1 MVVIRNGRFISR
13 KKTSS
18 DEVHQMRYKS
28 NGDNGYGY
36 ELKYNRNRIW
46 PSFNVNCLENTL
58 SFHWDTKDG
67 LGGIQGNKPIPDNSS
82 SNKIHEFDPNGGNGY
97 MNLIDRETSLW
108 HRPELQILVIGPND
122 ANDIKI
128 GSIDSIKLPGNA
140 DSAGTIEA
148 STDFSNDDIDKVKK
162 LYKKEFKNYKVSTDN
177 IVINKYRVKPNQPDE
192 FYVYDEK
199 THDVKYT
206 DDYKYTPCYKSTED
220 FWTHFTVNPN
230 NSTNNRYGM
239 IIISKIYTK
248 IGETINLLKLGNSIK
263 LASWWQKP
271 NILYYCHANWVD
283 VNGNAITNDNCEY
296 NELNVGVYLH
306 IELGISPDGGNTI
319 FWNDSHKNS
328 TRYQAIKNLSASVP
342 DVLTTNA
349 ITVEISG
356 TDRNR
361 FLSNY
366 GVQIA
371 NGKSADKIIRILL
384 YPKYINNEDN
394 NTNYPIEKYYVGYTS
409 DDYNNSA
416 NPNNKK
422 HDSDIVGINGKNWAQ
437 SGYMSQSESNV
448 DTPSNAEFCDVST
461 TFRIKRMRSTTPW
474 NINLTVK
481 VNINKDTCPGY
492 MRQERYTTEKKN

>member
-1 MVVIRNGRFISR
+1 M
-13 KKTSS
+13 
-18 DEVHQMRYKS
+18 
-28 NGDNGYGY
+28 
-36 ELKYNRNRIW
+36 KYNRNRIW

-82 SNKIHEFDPNGGNGY
+82 SDKIHEFDPNGGNGY
-97 MNLIDRETSLW
+97 INLIDRETSLW

-122 ANDIKI
+122 GNDIKI
-128 GSIDSIKLPGNA
+128 GSIDSIKLPGNV

-148 STDFSNDDIDKVKK
+148 SADFSNDDIDKVKN
-162 LYKKEFKNYKVSTDN
+162 LYKEEFNVSVDN
-177 IVINKYRVKPNQPDE
+177 IVINKYRIKPNQPDE
-192 FYVYDEK
+192 FYGNDGN
-199 THDVKYT
+199 YT
-206 DDYKYTPCYKSTED
+206 DDYKYTPCYKSKED

-248 IGETINLLKLGNSIK
+248 IGETINLLENNESVK
-263 LASWWQKP
+263 LASWFQKP

-328 TRYQAIKNLSASVP
+328 TKYQAIKNLSASVP

-349 ITVEISG
+349 ITVEIG
-356 TDRNR
+356 GKDRNR

-371 NGKSADKIIRILL
+371 NGNSADKILRILL
-384 YPKYINNEDN
+384 YPKYVNNEDN
-394 NTNYPIEKYYVGYTS
+394 NTDYRVEKYYIGYTS

-437 SGYMSQSESNV
+437 SGYMSQSENNV
-448 DTPSNAEFCDVST
+448 DTPSNAEFSDVST
-461 TFRIKRMRSTTPW
+461 TFRIKRMRSTSPW
-474 NINLTVK
+474 SIELNVK

-492 MRQERYTTEKKN
+492 MTQERYTTEKKN

>member
-18 DEVHQMRYKS
+18 DEVHQMRS
-28 NGDNGYGY
+28 SGSYGY
-36 ELKYNRNRIW
+36 ELKYDKKRIW

-82 SNKIHEFDPNGGNGY
+82 SDKIHEFDPNGGNGY
-97 MNLIDRETSLW
+97 INLIDRETSLW

-122 ANDIKI
+122 GNDIKI
-128 GSIDSIKLPGNA
+128 GSIDSIKLPGNI

-148 STDFSNDDIDKVKK
+148 STDFSDNDIDKVKK
-162 LYKKEFKNYKVSTDN
+162 LYTEEFKDVSTDN
-177 IVINKYRVKPNQPDE
+177 IVINKYRIKPNQPDE
-192 FYVYDEK
+192 FYDGNGN
-199 THDVKYT
+199 YT

-220 FWTHFTVNPN
+220 FWTHFTINPN

-248 IGETINLLKLGNSIK
+248 IGETINLLELGNSVK
-263 LASWWQKP
+263 LASWYQKP

-283 VNGNAITNDNCEY
+283 VDGNAITNDNCEY
-296 NELNVGVYLH
+296 NELNAGVYLH

-328 TRYQAIKNLSASVP
+328 AKYQAIKNLSASVP

-371 NGKSADKIIRILL
+371 NGNSADKILRILL
-384 YPKYINNEDN
+384 YPKYVNNEDN
-394 NTNYPIEKYYVGYTS
+394 NTNYEIEKYYIGYTS

-422 HDSDIVGINGKNWAQ
+422 HDSDIVGINRKNWAQ
-437 SGYMSQSESNV
+437 SGYMAQSESNV
-448 DTPSNAEFCDVST
+448 DTPSNTEFCDVST
-461 TFRIKRMRSTTPW
+461 TFRIKRMRSTSPW
-474 NINLTVK
+474 NINLKVK

-492 MRQERYTTEKKN
+492 MTQERYTTEKKN

>member
-18 DEVHQMRYKS
+18 DEVHQMRS
-28 NGDNGYGY
+28 SGSYGY
-36 ELKYNRNRIW
+36 ELKYDKKRIW
-46 PSFNVNCLENTL
+46 PSFNVNCIENTL

-82 SNKIHEFDPNGGNGY
+82 SDKIHEFDPNGGNGY

-122 ANDIKI
+122 GNDIEI
-128 GSIDSIKLPGNA
+128 GSIDSIKLPGNV
-140 DSAGTIEA
+140 DSAGTIEE
-148 STDFSNDDIDKVKK
+148 STDFSNDDVNKVKE
-162 LYKKEFKNYKVSTDN
+162 LYAEEFNVSADD

-192 FYVYDEK
+192 FYD
-199 THDVKYT
+199 HDGNYT

-239 IIISKIYTK
+239 IIISKIYTI
-248 IGETINLLKLGNSIK
+248 IGETVNLLELGKFVK
-263 LASWWQKP
+263 LASWYQKP

-283 VNGNAITNDNCEY
+283 TDGNAITSDSCEY
-296 NELNVGVYLH
+296 NELNAGVYIH

-349 ITVEISG
+349 ITVEIDG
-356 TDRNR
+356 TDKDR

-366 GVQIA
+366 GVQVID
-371 NGKSADKIIRILL
+371 GKSPDKILRILL
-384 YPKYINNEDN
+384 YPKYMNNEDN
-394 NTNYPIEKYYVGYTS
+394 NGNYSKETYYIGDTS

-416 NPNNKK
+416 NSSNKE
-422 HDSDIVGINGKNWAQ
+422 HDSDIVGIDGKNWAQ
-437 SGYMSQSESNV
+437 AGYMAQSENIN
-448 DTPSNAEFCDVST
+448 TPSDDPFNDVST
-461 TFRIKRMRSTTPW
+461 TFRIKKKVSTSPW
-474 NINLTVK
+474 EINIKVE
-481 VNINKDTCPGY
+481 VNINKETCPGY
-492 MRQERYTTEKKN
+492 MTQEKYTTVEN

>member
-18 DEVHQMRYKS
+18 DEVHQMRS

-82 SNKIHEFDPNGGNGY
+82 SDKIHEFDPNGGNGY

-140 DSAGTIEA
+140 DSAGIIEA

-162 LYKKEFKNYKVSTDN
+162 LYEKEFKNYKVSTDN
-177 IVINKYRVKPNQPDE
+177 IVINKYRVRPNQPDE
-192 FYVYDEK
+192 FYDGNGN
-199 THDVKYT
+199 YT

-448 DTPSNAEFCDVST
+448 DTPSNTEFCDVST

>member
-18 DEVHQMRYKS
+18 DEVHQMRS

-82 SNKIHEFDPNGGNGY
+82 SDKIHEFDPNGGNGY

-162 LYKKEFKNYKVSTDN
+162 LYEKEFKNYKVSIDN

-192 FYVYDEK
+192 FYDGNGN
-199 THDVKYT
+199 YT

-283 VNGNAITNDNCEY
+283 VNCNAITNDNCEY

-394 NTNYPIEKYYVGYTS
+394 NTNYPIEEYYVGYTS

-437 SGYMSQSESNV
+437 SGYMSQSESNI

>member
-18 DEVHQMRYKS
+18 DEVHQMRS
-28 NGDNGYGY
+28 NGSYGY
-36 ELKYNRNRIW
+36 ELKYDKKRIW

-58 SFHWDTKDG
+58 SFHWDTRDG

-82 SNKIHEFDPNGGNGY
+82 SDKIHEFDPNGGNGY
-97 MNLIDRETSLW
+97 VNLIDRETSLW

-128 GSIDSIKLPGNA
+128 GSIDSIKLPGNV
-140 DSAGTIEA
+140 DSAGTIEV

-162 LYKKEFKNYKVSTDN
+162 LYAKEFKNYNVSTDN
-177 IVINKYRVKPNQPDE
+177 IVINKYRVRPNQPDG
-192 FYVYDEK
+192 VYDSN
-199 THDVKYT
+199 DN
-206 DDYKYTPCYKSTED
+206 DYKYTPRYKSTED

-248 IGETINLLKLGNSIK
+248 IGETINLLELGNSVK

-349 ITVEISG
+349 ITVEIGG

-384 YPKYINNEDN
+384 YPKYVNNEDN

-448 DTPSNAEFCDVST
+448 DTPSNTEFCDVST

>member
-36 ELKYNRNRIW
+36 ELKYNKKRIW
-46 PSFNVNCLENTL
+46 PSFNVNCIENTL
-58 SFHWDTKDG
+58 SFHWDTTDG

-82 SNKIHEFDPNGGNGY
+82 SDKIHEFDPNGGNGY
-97 MNLIDRETSLW
+97 VNLIDRETSLW

-122 ANDIKI
+122 GNDIQI
-128 GSIDSIKLPGNA
+128 GSIESIKLPGNL
-140 DSAGTIEA
+140 DSAGTIEV
-148 STDFSNDDIDKVKK
+148 STDFSDNDIDKVKK
-162 LYKKEFKNYKVSTDN
+162 LYTEEFENVSTDN
-177 IVINKYRVKPNQPDE
+177 IVINKYRIKPNQPDE
-192 FYVYDEK
+192 FYDGNGN
-199 THDVKYT
+199 YT

-220 FWTHFTVNPN
+220 FWTHFKVNPN

-248 IGETINLLKLGNSIK
+248 IGETINLLELGNSVK
-263 LASWWQKP
+263 LASWRQKP

-296 NELNVGVYLH
+296 NELNAGVYLH

-319 FWNDSHKNS
+319 FWNDSHKDS
-328 TRYQAIKNLSASVP
+328 TKYQAIKNLSASVP

-349 ITVEISG
+349 ITVEIGG
-356 TDRNR
+356 TDKNR

-366 GVQIA
+366 GVQIS
-371 NGKSADKIIRILL
+371 NGNSADKILRILL
-384 YPKYINNEDN
+384 YPKYVNNEDN
-394 NTNYPIEKYYVGYTS
+394 NTNYGIEKYYIGYTS
-409 DDYNNSA
+409 DDYNNSP
-416 NPNNKK
+416 NHNNKK

-448 DTPSNAEFCDVST
+448 DTPSNTEFCDVST
-461 TFRIKRMRSTTPW
+461 TFRIKRMRSTSPW

-492 MRQERYTTEKKN
+492 MTQERYTTEKN

>member
-36 ELKYNRNRIW
+36 ELKYNRKRIW

-82 SNKIHEFDPNGGNGY
+82 SDKIHEFDPNGGNGY

-108 HRPELQILVIGPND
+108 HKPELQILVIGPND

-162 LYKKEFKNYKVSTDN
+162 LYEKEFKNYKVSTDN
-177 IVINKYRVKPNQPDE
+177 IVINKYRVRPNQPDE
-192 FYVYDEK
+192 FYVYDENANV
-199 THDVKYT
+199 VKYT
-206 DDYKYTPCYKSTED
+206 NDYKYTPCYKSTED

-248 IGETINLLKLGNSIK
+248 IGETINLLELGNSIK

-371 NGKSADKIIRILL
+371 NGKSPDKIIRILL

>member
-36 ELKYNRNRIW
+36 ELKYNKKRIW

-58 SFHWDTKDG
+58 SFHWDTTDG

-82 SNKIHEFDPNGGNGY
+82 SDKIHEFDPNGGNGY
-97 MNLIDRETSLW
+97 VNLIDRETSLW

-122 ANDIKI
+122 GNDIQI
-128 GSIDSIKLPGNA
+128 GSIESIKLPGNV
-140 DSAGTIEA
+140 DSAGTIEE

-162 LYKKEFKNYKVSTDN
+162 LYAKEFENVSTDN
-177 IVINKYRVKPNQPDE
+177 IVINKYRIKPNQPDE
-192 FYVYDEK
+192 FYDGNGN
-199 THDVKYT
+199 YT

-220 FWTHFTVNPN
+220 FWTHFKVNPN

-248 IGETINLLKLGNSIK
+248 IGETINLLELGNSVK
-263 LASWWQKP
+263 LASWSQKP
-271 NILYYCHANWVD
+271 NILYYCHANWV
-283 VNGNAITNDNCEY
+283 NPNAVGITNDSCEY

-319 FWNDSHKNS
+319 FWNDSHKDS
-328 TRYQAIKNLSASVP
+328 TKYQAIKKLSASVP

-349 ITVEISG
+349 ITVEIDG
-356 TDRNR
+356 TDKNR

-366 GVQIA
+366 GVQIS
-371 NGKSADKIIRILL
+371 NGNSADKIVRILL
-384 YPKYINNEDN
+384 YPKYVNNEDN
-394 NTNYPIEKYYVGYTS
+394 NTNYPIEKYYIGYTS

-422 HDSDIVGINGKNWAQ
+422 HDSDIVGINGENWAQ

-448 DTPSNAEFCDVST
+448 DTPSNTEFCDVST
-461 TFRIKRMRSTTPW
+461 TFRIKRMRSTSPW
-474 NINLTVK
+474 NIKLKVK

-492 MRQERYTTEKKN
+492 MTQERYTTEKN

>member
-82 SNKIHEFDPNGGNGY
+82 SDKIHEFDPNGGNGY

-140 DSAGTIEA
+140 DSAGTIEE

-162 LYKKEFKNYKVSTDN
+162 LYEKEFKNYKVSTDN

-192 FYVYDEK
+192 FYDGNG
-199 THDVKYT
+199 DYT
-206 DDYKYTPCYKSTED
+206 DDYKYTPCYKSNED

-248 IGETINLLKLGNSIK
+248 IGETINLLNLGNSIK

-342 DVLTTNA
+342 DVLTNNA

>member
-18 DEVHQMRYKS
+18 DEVHQMRS
-28 NGDNGYGY
+28 SGSYGY
-36 ELKYNRNRIW
+36 ELKYDKKRIW

-82 SNKIHEFDPNGGNGY
+82 SDKIHEFDPNGGNGY
-97 MNLIDRETSLW
+97 INLIDRETSLW

-122 ANDIKI
+122 GNDIKI
-128 GSIDSIKLPGNA
+128 GSIDSIKLPGNI

-148 STDFSNDDIDKVKK
+148 STDFSDNDIDKVKK
-162 LYKKEFKNYKVSTDN
+162 LYAEEFKDVSTDN
-177 IVINKYRVKPNQPDE
+177 IVINKYRIKPNQPDE
-192 FYVYDEK
+192 FYDGNGN
-199 THDVKYT
+199 YT

-220 FWTHFTVNPN
+220 FWTHFTINPN

-248 IGETINLLKLGNSIK
+248 IGETINLLELGNSVK
-263 LASWWQKP
+263 LASWYQKP

-283 VNGNAITNDNCEY
+283 VDGNAITNDNCEY
-296 NELNVGVYLH
+296 NELNAGVYLH

-328 TRYQAIKNLSASVP
+328 TKYQAIKNLSASVP
-342 DVLTTNA
+342 NVLTTNA

-371 NGKSADKIIRILL
+371 NGNSADKILRILL
-384 YPKYINNEDN
+384 YPKYVNNEDN
-394 NTNYPIEKYYVGYTS
+394 NTNYEIEKYYIGYTS
-409 DDYNNSA
+409 NDYNNSA

-437 SGYMSQSESNV
+437 SGYMAQSESNV
-448 DTPSNAEFCDVST
+448 DTPSNTEFCDVST
-461 TFRIKRMRSTTPW
+461 TFRIKRMRSTSPW
-474 NINLTVK
+474 NINLKVK

-492 MRQERYTTEKKN
+492 MTQERYTTEKKN

>member
-18 DEVHQMRYKS
+18 DEVHQMRS
-28 NGDNGYGY
+28 SGSYGY
-36 ELKYNRNRIW
+36 ELKYDKKRIW

-82 SNKIHEFDPNGGNGY
+82 SDKIHEFDPNGGNGY
-97 MNLIDRETSLW
+97 INLIDRETSLW

-122 ANDIKI
+122 GNDIKI
-128 GSIDSIKLPGNA
+128 GSIDSIKLPGNI

-148 STDFSNDDIDKVKK
+148 STDFSDNDIDKVKK
-162 LYKKEFKNYKVSTDN
+162 LYAEEFKDVSTDN
-177 IVINKYRVKPNQPDE
+177 IVINKYRIKPNQPDE
-192 FYVYDEK
+192 FYDGNGN
-199 THDVKYT
+199 YT

-220 FWTHFTVNPN
+220 FWTHFTINPN

-248 IGETINLLKLGNSIK
+248 IGETINLLELGNSVK
-263 LASWWQKP
+263 LASWYQKP

-283 VNGNAITNDNCEY
+283 VDGNAITNDNCEY
-296 NELNVGVYLH
+296 NELNTGVYLH

-328 TRYQAIKNLSASVP
+328 AKYQAIKNLSASVP

-371 NGKSADKIIRILL
+371 NGNSADKILRILL
-384 YPKYINNEDN
+384 YPKYVNNEDN
-394 NTNYPIEKYYVGYTS
+394 NTNYEIEKYYIGYTS

-437 SGYMSQSESNV
+437 SGYMAQSESNV
-448 DTPSNAEFCDVST
+448 DTPSNTEFCDVST
-461 TFRIKRMRSTTPW
+461 TFRIKRMRSTSPW
-474 NINLTVK
+474 NINLKVK

-492 MRQERYTTEKKN
+492 MTQERYTTEKKN

>member
-18 DEVHQMRYKS
+18 DEVHQMRS
-28 NGDNGYGY
+28 SGSYGY
-36 ELKYNRNRIW
+36 ELKYDKKRIW
-46 PSFNVNCLENTL
+46 PSFNVNCIENTL

-122 ANDIKI
+122 GNDIEI
-128 GSIDSIKLPGNA
+128 GSINSIKLSGNV
-140 DSAGTIEA
+140 DSAGTIEE
-148 STDFSNDDIDKVKK
+148 STDFSNDDVNKVKE
-162 LYKKEFKNYKVSTDN
+162 LYAEEFNVSADD

-192 FYVYDEK
+192 FYD
-199 THDVKYT
+199 HDGNYT

-248 IGETINLLKLGNSIK
+248 LGETVNLLELGKFVK
-263 LASWWQKP
+263 LASWFQKP

-283 VNGNAITNDNCEY
+283 ADGNTITSDSCEY
-296 NELNVGVYLH
+296 NELNAGVYLH

-349 ITVEISG
+349 ITVEIDG
-356 TDRNR
+356 TDKDR

-366 GVQIA
+366 GVQVID
-371 NGKSADKIIRILL
+371 GKSPDKILRILL
-384 YPKYINNEDN
+384 YPKYMNNEDN
-394 NTNYPIEKYYVGYTS
+394 NGNYSKETYYIGDTS

-416 NPNNKK
+416 NSSNKE
-422 HDSDIVGINGKNWAQ
+422 HDSDIVGIDGKNWAQ
-437 SGYMSQSESNV
+437 AGYIAQSENIN
-448 DTPSNAEFCDVST
+448 TPSDDPFNDVST
-461 TFRIKRMRSTTPW
+461 TFRIKKKVSTSPW
-474 NINLTVK
+474 EINIKVE
-481 VNINKDTCPGY
+481 VNINKETCPGY
-492 MRQERYTTEKKN
+492 MTQEKYTTVEN

>member
-18 DEVHQMRYKS
+18 DEVHQMRS

-82 SNKIHEFDPNGGNGY
+82 SDKIHEFDPNGGNGY

-140 DSAGTIEA
+140 DSAGIIEA

-162 LYKKEFKNYKVSTDN
+162 LYEKEFKNYKVSTDN
-177 IVINKYRVKPNQPDE
+177 IVINKYRVRPNQPDE
-192 FYVYDEK
+192 FYDGNGN
-199 THDVKYT
+199 YT

-220 FWTHFTVNPN
+220 FWTHFKVNPN

>member
-28 NGDNGYGY
+28 NGDDGYGY
-36 ELKYNRNRIW
+36 ELKYNKKRIW

-82 SNKIHEFDPNGGNGY
+82 SDKIHEFDPNGGNGY
-97 MNLIDRETSLW
+97 VNLIDRETSLW

-122 ANDIKI
+122 GNDIKI
-128 GSIDSIKLPGNA
+128 GSIDSIKLPGNI

-148 STDFSNDDIDKVKK
+148 STDFSDNDIDKVKK
-162 LYKKEFKNYKVSTDN
+162 LYAEEFKDVSTDN
-177 IVINKYRVKPNQPDE
+177 IIINKYRIKPNQPDE
-192 FYVYDEK
+192 FYDGNGN
-199 THDVKYT
+199 YT

-220 FWTHFTVNPN
+220 FWTHFTINPN

-248 IGETINLLKLGNSIK
+248 IGETINLLELGNSVK
-263 LASWWQKP
+263 LASWYQKP

-283 VNGNAITNDNCEY
+283 VDGNAITNDNCEY
-296 NELNVGVYLH
+296 NELNAGVYLH

-328 TRYQAIKNLSASVP
+328 AKYQAIKNLSASVP

-371 NGKSADKIIRILL
+371 NGNSADKILRILL
-384 YPKYINNEDN
+384 YPKYVNNEDN
-394 NTNYPIEKYYVGYTS
+394 NTNYEIEKYYIGYTS

-437 SGYMSQSESNV
+437 SGYMAQSESNV
-448 DTPSNAEFCDVST
+448 DTPSNTEFCDVST
-461 TFRIKRMRSTTPW
+461 TFRIKRMRSTSPW
-474 NINLTVK
+474 NINLKVK

-492 MRQERYTTEKKN
+492 MTQERYTTEKKN

>member
-36 ELKYNRNRIW
+36 ELKYNKKRIW

-58 SFHWDTKDG
+58 SFHWDTTDG

-82 SNKIHEFDPNGGNGY
+82 SDKIHEFDPNGGNGY
-97 MNLIDRETSLW
+97 VNLIDRETSLW

-122 ANDIKI
+122 GNDIQI
-128 GSIDSIKLPGNA
+128 GSIESIKLPGNV
-140 DSAGTIEA
+140 DSAGTIEV
-148 STDFSNDDIDKVKK
+148 STDFSDNDIDKVKK
-162 LYKKEFKNYKVSTDN
+162 LYAKEFENVSTDN
-177 IVINKYRVKPNQPDE
+177 IVINKYRIKPNQPDE
-192 FYVYDEK
+192 FYDGNGN
-199 THDVKYT
+199 YT
-206 DDYKYTPCYKSTED
+206 NDYKYTPCYKSNED
-220 FWTHFTVNPN
+220 FWTHFKVNPN

-248 IGETINLLKLGNSIK
+248 IGETINLLENNESVK
-263 LASWWQKP
+263 LASWFQKP

-319 FWNDSHKNS
+319 FWNDSHKDS
-328 TRYQAIKNLSASVP
+328 TKYQAIKKLSASVP

-349 ITVEISG
+349 ITVEIDG
-356 TDRNR
+356 TDKNR

-366 GVQIA
+366 GVQIS
-371 NGKSADKIIRILL
+371 NGNSADKILRILL
-384 YPKYINNEDN
+384 YPKYVNNEDN
-394 NTNYPIEKYYVGYTS
+394 NTNYGIEKYYIGYTS
-409 DDYNNSA
+409 DDYNNSV

-422 HDSDIVGINGKNWAQ
+422 HDSDIVGINGENWAQ

-448 DTPSNAEFCDVST
+448 DTPSNTEFCDVST
-461 TFRIKRMRSTTPW
+461 TFRIKRMRSTSPW
-474 NINLTVK
+474 NIKLKVK

-492 MRQERYTTEKKN
+492 MTQERYTTEK

>member
-18 DEVHQMRYKS
+18 DEVHQMRS
-28 NGDNGYGY
+28 SGSYGY
-36 ELKYNRNRIW
+36 ELKYDKKRIW
-46 PSFNVNCLENTL
+46 PSFNVNCIENTL

-82 SNKIHEFDPNGGNGY
+82 SDKIHEFDPNGGNGY

-122 ANDIKI
+122 GNDIEI
-128 GSIDSIKLPGNA
+128 GSIDSIKLPGNV
-140 DSAGTIEA
+140 DSAGTIEE
-148 STDFSNDDIDKVKK
+148 STDFSNDDVNKVKE
-162 LYKKEFKNYKVSTDN
+162 LYAEEFNVSADD

-192 FYVYDEK
+192 FYD
-199 THDVKYT
+199 HDGNYT

-248 IGETINLLKLGNSIK
+248 LGETVNLLELGKFVK
-263 LASWWQKP
+263 LASWYQKP

-283 VNGNAITNDNCEY
+283 ADGNAITNDNCEY

-349 ITVEISG
+349 ITVEIDG
-356 TDRNR
+356 TDKDR

-366 GVQIA
+366 GVQVID
-371 NGKSADKIIRILL
+371 GKSPDKIIRILL
-384 YPKYINNEDN
+384 YPKYMNNEDN
-394 NTNYPIEKYYVGYTS
+394 NGNYSKETYYIGDTS

-416 NPNNKK
+416 NSSNKE
-422 HDSDIVGINGKNWAQ
+422 HDSDIVGIDGKNWAQ
-437 SGYMSQSESNV
+437 AGYMAQSENIN
-448 DTPSNAEFCDVST
+448 TPSDDPFNDVST
-461 TFRIKRMRSTTPW
+461 TFRIKKKVSTSPW
-474 NINLTVK
+474 EINIKVE
-481 VNINKDTCPGY
+481 VNINKETCPGY
-492 MRQERYTTEKKN
+492 MTQEKYTTVEN

>member
-18 DEVHQMRYKS
+18 DEVHQMRS
-28 NGDNGYGY
+28 SGSYGY
-36 ELKYNRNRIW
+36 ELKYDKKRIW
-46 PSFNVNCLENTL
+46 PSFNVNCIENTL

-82 SNKIHEFDPNGGNGY
+82 SDKIHEFDPNGGNGY

-122 ANDIKI
+122 GNDIEI
-128 GSIDSIKLPGNA
+128 GSIDSIKLPGNV
-140 DSAGTIEA
+140 DSAGTIEE
-148 STDFSNDDIDKVKK
+148 STDFSNDDVNKVKE
-162 LYKKEFKNYKVSTDN
+162 LYTEEFNVSADD

-192 FYVYDEK
+192 FYD
-199 THDVKYT
+199 HDGNYT

-248 IGETINLLKLGNSIK
+248 LGETVNLLELGKFVK
-263 LASWWQKP
+263 LASWYQKP

-283 VNGNAITNDNCEY
+283 ADGNAITNDSCEY
-296 NELNVGVYLH
+296 NELNAGVYLH

-349 ITVEISG
+349 ITVEIDG
-356 TDRNR
+356 TDKDR

-366 GVQIA
+366 GVQVID
-371 NGKSADKIIRILL
+371 GKSPDKILRILL
-384 YPKYINNEDN
+384 YPKYMNNEDN
-394 NTNYPIEKYYVGYTS
+394 NGNYSKETYYIGDTS

-416 NPNNKK
+416 NSSNKE
-422 HDSDIVGINGKNWAQ
+422 HDSDIVGIDGKNWAQ

-448 DTPSNAEFCDVST
+448 DAPSDDPFNDVST
-461 TFRIKRMRSTTPW
+461 TFRIKKKVSTSPW
-474 NINLTVK
+474 EINIKVE
-481 VNINKDTCPGY
+481 VNINKETCPGY
-492 MRQERYTTEKKN
+492 MTQEKYTTVEN

>member
-36 ELKYNRNRIW
+36 ELKYNRKRIW

-82 SNKIHEFDPNGGNGY
+82 SDKIHEFDPNGGNGY

-108 HRPELQILVIGPND
+108 HKPELQILVIGPND

-128 GSIDSIKLPGNA
+128 GSIDSIKLPGNF

-162 LYKKEFKNYKVSTDN
+162 LYEKEFKNYKVSTDN

-192 FYVYDEK
+192 FYGNYKDN
-199 THDVKYT
+199 
-206 DDYKYTPCYKSTED
+206 YKYTPCYKSTED

-448 DTPSNAEFCDVST
+448 DTPSNTEFCDVST

>member
-18 DEVHQMRYKS
+18 DEVHQMRS
-28 NGDNGYGY
+28 SGSYGY
-36 ELKYNRNRIW
+36 ELKYDKKRIW
-46 PSFNVNCLENTL
+46 PSFNVNCIENTL

-122 ANDIKI
+122 GNDIEI
-128 GSIDSIKLPGNA
+128 GSIDSIKLPGNV
-140 DSAGTIEA
+140 DSAGTIEE
-148 STDFSNDDIDKVKK
+148 STDFSNDDVNKVKE
-162 LYKKEFKNYKVSTDN
+162 LYAEEFNVSTDD

-192 FYVYDEK
+192 FYD
-199 THDVKYT
+199 HDGNYT

-248 IGETINLLKLGNSIK
+248 IGETVNLLELGKFVK
-263 LASWWQKP
+263 LASWYQKP

-283 VNGNAITNDNCEY
+283 ADGNAITNDNCEY

-349 ITVEISG
+349 ITVEIDG
-356 TDRNR
+356 TDKDR

-366 GVQIA
+366 GVQVID
-371 NGKSADKIIRILL
+371 GKSPDKIIRILL
-384 YPKYINNEDN
+384 YPKYMNNEDN
-394 NTNYPIEKYYVGYTS
+394 NGNYSKETYYIGDTS

-416 NPNNKK
+416 NSSNKE
-422 HDSDIVGINGKNWAQ
+422 HDSDIVGIDGKNWAQ
-437 SGYMSQSESNV
+437 AGYMSQSESNV
-448 DTPSNAEFCDVST
+448 DAPSDDPFNDVST
-461 TFRIKRMRSTTPW
+461 TFRIKKKVSTSPW
-474 NINLTVK
+474 EINLKVE
-481 VNINKDTCPGY
+481 VNINKETCPGY
-492 MRQERYTTEKKN
+492 MTQEKYTTVEN

>member
-18 DEVHQMRYKS
+18 DEVHQMRS
-28 NGDNGYGY
+28 SGSYGY
-36 ELKYNRNRIW
+36 ELKYDKKRIW
-46 PSFNVNCLENTL
+46 PSFNVNCIENTL
-58 SFHWDTKDG
+58 SFHWDPKDG

-122 ANDIKI
+122 GNDIEI
-128 GSIDSIKLPGNA
+128 GSIDSIKLPGNV
-140 DSAGTIEA
+140 DSAGTIEE
-148 STDFSNDDIDKVKK
+148 STDFSNDDVNKVKE
-162 LYKKEFKNYKVSTDN
+162 LYAEEFNVSADD

-192 FYVYDEK
+192 FYD
-199 THDVKYT
+199 HDGNYT

-248 IGETINLLKLGNSIK
+248 LGETVNLLELGKFVK
-263 LASWWQKP
+263 LASWYQKP

-283 VNGNAITNDNCEY
+283 ADGNAITNDSCEY
-296 NELNVGVYLH
+296 NELNAGVYLH

-349 ITVEISG
+349 ITVEIDG
-356 TDRNR
+356 TDKDR

-366 GVQIA
+366 GVQVID
-371 NGKSADKIIRILL
+371 GKSPDKIIRILL
-384 YPKYINNEDN
+384 YPKYVNNEDN
-394 NTNYPIEKYYVGYTS
+394 NGNYSKETYYIGDTS

-416 NPNNKK
+416 NSSNKE
-422 HDSDIVGINGKNWAQ
+422 HDSDIVGIDGKNWAQ
-437 SGYMSQSESNV
+437 AGYMAQSENIN
-448 DTPSNAEFCDVST
+448 TPSDDPFNDVST
-461 TFRIKRMRSTTPW
+461 TFRIKKKVSTSPW
-474 NINLTVK
+474 EINLKVE
-481 VNINKDTCPGY
+481 VNINKETCPGY
-492 MRQERYTTEKKN
+492 MTQEKYTTVEN

>member
-36 ELKYNRNRIW
+36 ELKYNKKRIW

-58 SFHWDTKDG
+58 SFHWDTTDG

-82 SNKIHEFDPNGGNGY
+82 SDKIHEFDPNGGNGY
-97 MNLIDRETSLW
+97 VNLIDRETSLW

-122 ANDIKI
+122 GNDIQI
-128 GSIDSIKLPGNA
+128 GSIESIKLPGNV
-140 DSAGTIEA
+140 DNAGTIEV
-148 STDFSNDDIDKVKK
+148 STDFSDNDIDKVKK
-162 LYKKEFKNYKVSTDN
+162 LYAKEFENVSTDN
-177 IVINKYRVKPNQPDE
+177 IVINKYRIKPNQPDE
-192 FYVYDEK
+192 FYDGNGN
-199 THDVKYT
+199 YT

-220 FWTHFTVNPN
+220 FWTHFKVNPN

-248 IGETINLLKLGNSIK
+248 IGETINLLELGNSVK
-263 LASWWQKP
+263 LASWSQKP
-271 NILYYCHANWVD
+271 NILYYCHANWVNPNN
-283 VNGNAITNDNCEY
+283 VGITNDSCEY

-319 FWNDSHKNS
+319 FWNDSHKDS
-328 TRYQAIKNLSASVP
+328 TKYKAIKNLSASVP
-342 DVLTTNA
+342 DILTTNA
-349 ITVEISG
+349 ITVEIDG
-356 TDRNR
+356 TDKNR

-366 GVQIA
+366 GVQIY
-371 NGKSADKIIRILL
+371 NGNSADKIVRILL
-384 YPKYINNEDN
+384 YPKYVNNEDN
-394 NTNYPIEKYYVGYTS
+394 NTNYPIEKYYIGYTS

-416 NPNNKK
+416 NLNNKK
-422 HDSDIVGINGKNWAQ
+422 HDSDIVGINGENWAQ

-448 DTPSNAEFCDVST
+448 DTPSNIEFCDVST
-461 TFRIKRMRSTTPW
+461 TFRIKRMRSTSPW

-492 MRQERYTTEKKN
+492 MTQERYTTEKN

>member
-18 DEVHQMRYKS
+18 DEVHQMRS
-28 NGDNGYGY
+28 NGSYGY
-36 ELKYNRNRIW
+36 ELKYDKKRIW
-46 PSFNVNCLENTL
+46 PSFNVNCIENTL

-122 ANDIKI
+122 GNDIEI
-128 GSIDSIKLPGNA
+128 GSIDSIKLPGNV
-140 DSAGTIEA
+140 DSAGTIEE
-148 STDFSNDDIDKVKK
+148 STDFSNDDVNKVKE
-162 LYKKEFKNYKVSTDN
+162 LYAEEFNVSIDD

-192 FYVYDEK
+192 FYD
-199 THDVKYT
+199 HDGNYT

-248 IGETINLLKLGNSIK
+248 IGETVNLLELGKFVK
-263 LASWWQKP
+263 LASWYQKP

-283 VNGNAITNDNCEY
+283 ADGNAITSDSCEY
-296 NELNVGVYLH
+296 NELNAGVYLH

-349 ITVEISG
+349 ITVEIDG
-356 TDRNR
+356 TDKDR

-366 GVQIA
+366 GVQVID
-371 NGKSADKIIRILL
+371 GKSPDKILRILL
-384 YPKYINNEDN
+384 YPKYMNNEDN
-394 NTNYPIEKYYVGYTS
+394 NGNYSKETYYIGDTS

-416 NPNNKK
+416 NSSNKE
-422 HDSDIVGINGKNWAQ
+422 HDSDIVGIDGKNWAQ
-437 SGYMSQSESNV
+437 AGYMAQSENIN
-448 DTPSNAEFCDVST
+448 TPSDDPFNDVST
-461 TFRIKRMRSTTPW
+461 TFRIKKKVSTSPW
-474 NINLTVK
+474 EINLKVE
-481 VNINKDTCPGY
+481 VNINKETCPGY
-492 MRQERYTTEKKN
+492 MTQEKYTTVEN

>member
-36 ELKYNRNRIW
+36 ELKYNKKRIW

-58 SFHWDTKDG
+58 SFHWDTTDG

-82 SNKIHEFDPNGGNGY
+82 SDKIHEFDPNGGNGY
-97 MNLIDRETSLW
+97 VNLIDRETSLW

-122 ANDIKI
+122 GNDIQI
-128 GSIDSIKLPGNA
+128 GSIESIKLPGNV
-140 DSAGTIEA
+140 DSAGTIEV
-148 STDFSNDDIDKVKK
+148 STDFSDNDIDKVKK
-162 LYKKEFKNYKVSTDN
+162 LYAKEFENVSTDN
-177 IVINKYRVKPNQPDE
+177 IVINKYRIKPNQPDE
-192 FYVYDEK
+192 FYDGNGN
-199 THDVKYT
+199 YT

-220 FWTHFTVNPN
+220 FWTHFKVNPN

-248 IGETINLLKLGNSIK
+248 IGETINLLELGNSVK
-263 LASWWQKP
+263 LASWSQKP
-271 NILYYCHANWVD
+271 NILYYCHANWVNPNN
-283 VNGNAITNDNCEY
+283 VGITNDSCEY

-319 FWNDSHKNS
+319 FWNDSHKDS
-328 TRYQAIKNLSASVP
+328 TKYKAIKNLSASVP
-342 DVLTTNA
+342 DILTTNA
-349 ITVEISG
+349 ITVEIDG
-356 TDRNR
+356 TDKNR

-366 GVQIA
+366 GVQIY
-371 NGKSADKIIRILL
+371 NGNSADKIVRILL
-384 YPKYINNEDN
+384 YPKYVNNEDN
-394 NTNYPIEKYYVGYTS
+394 NTNYPIEKYYIGYTS

-416 NPNNKK
+416 NLNNKK
-422 HDSDIVGINGKNWAQ
+422 HDSDIVGINVENWAQ

-448 DTPSNAEFCDVST
+448 DTPSNIEFCDVST
-461 TFRIKRMRSTTPW
+461 TFRIKRMRSTSPW

-492 MRQERYTTEKKN
+492 MTQERYTTEKN

>member
-1 MVVIRNGRFISR
+1 MVVIRNGRFLSR

-18 DEVHQMRYKS
+18 DEVHQMRS
-28 NGDNGYGY
+28 SGSYGY
-36 ELKYNRNRIW
+36 ELKYDKKRIW

-58 SFHWDTKDG
+58 SFHWDMKDG
-67 LGGIQGNKPIPDNSS
+67 LGGIQGNQPIPDNSS
-82 SNKIHEFDPNGGNGY
+82 SDKIHEFDPNGGNGY

-122 ANDIKI
+122 GNDVQI
-128 GSIDSIKLPGNA
+128 GSIDAIKLPGNV
-140 DSAGTIEA
+140 DSAGTIES
-148 STDFSNDDIDKVKK
+148 STDFSNEDIDKVKN
-162 LYKKEFKNYKVSTDN
+162 LYREEFKDYKVSSDN
-177 IVINKYRVKPNQPDE
+177 IAINQYRITPNQPDE
-192 FYVYDEK
+192 FYDSNGN
-199 THDVKYT
+199 YT

-248 IGETINLLKLGNSIK
+248 IGETINLLKLEKSVK

-271 NILYYCHANWVD
+271 NILYYCHANWV
-283 VNGNAITNDNCEY
+283 NPNAIGITNDSCEY

-328 TRYQAIKNLSASVP
+328 TKYKAIKNLSASVP
-342 DVLTTNA
+342 DVLTTSA
-349 ITVEISG
+349 ITVGISG
-356 TDRNR
+356 QDKNR

-366 GVQIA
+366 GVQVI
-371 NGKSADKIIRILL
+371 NGTSPDKIIRILL
-384 YPKYINNEDN
+384 YPKYVNNEDN
-394 NTNYPIEKYYVGYTS
+394 NTNYPIEKYYIGYTS

-422 HDSDIVGINGKNWAQ
+422 HDSDIVGISGKNWAQ
-437 SGYMSQSESNV
+437 AGYMSQSESNV
-448 DTPSNAEFCDVST
+448 DTPSNTEFNDVST
-461 TFRIKRMRSTTPW
+461 SFRIKRMRSTTPW
-474 NINLTVK
+474 NIALNVE
-481 VNINKDTCPGY
+481 VNINKETCPGY
-492 MRQERYTTEKKN
+492 MTQERYTTVKKK

>member
-18 DEVHQMRYKS
+18 DEVHQIRYKS

-82 SNKIHEFDPNGGNGY
+82 SDKIHEFDPNGGNGY

-128 GSIDSIKLPGNA
+128 GSIDSIKLPGNV

-162 LYKKEFKNYKVSTDN
+162 LYEKEFKNYKVSTDN

-192 FYVYDEK
+192 FYDGKGNFIESIK
-199 THDVKYT
+199 P
-206 DDYKYTPCYKSTED
+206 YTPCYKSTED

-283 VNGNAITNDNCEY
+283 ANGNAITNDNCEY

-422 HDSDIVGINGKNWAQ
+422 NDSDIVGIDGKNWAQ
-437 SGYMSQSESNV
+437 SGYMSQSESNI

>member
-18 DEVHQMRYKS
+18 DEVHQMRS
-28 NGDNGYGY
+28 SGSYGY
-36 ELKYNRNRIW
+36 ELKYDKKRIW
-46 PSFNVNCLENTL
+46 PSFNVNCIENTL

-122 ANDIKI
+122 GNDIEI
-128 GSIDSIKLPGNA
+128 GSIDSIKLPGNV
-140 DSAGTIEA
+140 DSAGTIEE
-148 STDFSNDDIDKVKK
+148 STDFSNDDVNKVKE
-162 LYKKEFKNYKVSTDN
+162 LYTEEFNVSADD

-192 FYVYDEK
+192 FYD
-199 THDVKYT
+199 HDGNYT

-248 IGETINLLKLGNSIK
+248 LGETINLLENNESVK
-263 LASWWQKP
+263 LASWFQKP

-283 VNGNAITNDNCEY
+283 VDGNAITNDSCEY
-296 NELNVGVYLH
+296 NELNAGVYLH

-349 ITVEISG
+349 ITVEIDG
-356 TDRNR
+356 TDKDR

-366 GVQIA
+366 GVQIID
-371 NGKSADKIIRILL
+371 GKSPDKILRILL
-384 YPKYINNEDN
+384 YPKYMNNEDN
-394 NTNYPIEKYYVGYTS
+394 NGNYSKETYYIGDTS

-416 NPNNKK
+416 NSSNKE
-422 HDSDIVGINGKNWAQ
+422 HDSDIVGIDGKNWAQ
-437 SGYMSQSESNV
+437 AGYMSQSESNV
-448 DTPSNAEFCDVST
+448 DVPSDDPFNDVST
-461 TFRIKRMRSTTPW
+461 TFRIKKKVSTSPW
-474 NINLTVK
+474 EINLKVE
-481 VNINKDTCPGY
+481 VNINKETCPGY
-492 MRQERYTTEKKN
+492 MTQEKYTTVEN

>member
-18 DEVHQMRYKS
+18 DEVHQMRS
-28 NGDNGYGY
+28 SGSYGY

-82 SNKIHEFDPNGGNGY
+82 SDKIHEFDPNGGNGY
-97 MNLIDRETSLW
+97 INLIDRETSLW

-122 ANDIKI
+122 GNDIKI
-128 GSIDSIKLPGNA
+128 GSIDSIKLPGNV

-148 STDFSNDDIDKVKK
+148 SADFSNDDIDKVKN
-162 LYKKEFKNYKVSTDN
+162 LYKEEFNVSVDN
-177 IVINKYRVKPNQPDE
+177 IVINKYRIKPNQPDE
-192 FYVYDEK
+192 FYGNDGN
-199 THDVKYT
+199 YT
-206 DDYKYTPCYKSTED
+206 DDYKYTPCYKSKED

-248 IGETINLLKLGNSIK
+248 IGETINLLENNESVK
-263 LASWWQKP
+263 LASWFQKP

-328 TRYQAIKNLSASVP
+328 TKYQAIKNLSASVP

-349 ITVEISG
+349 ITVEIG
-356 TDRNR
+356 GKDRNR

-371 NGKSADKIIRILL
+371 NGNSADKILRILL
-384 YPKYINNEDN
+384 YPKYVNNEDN
-394 NTNYPIEKYYVGYTS
+394 NTDYRVEKYYIGYTS

-437 SGYMSQSESNV
+437 SGYMSQSENNV
-448 DTPSNAEFCDVST
+448 DTPSNAEFSDVST
-461 TFRIKRMRSTTPW
+461 TFRIKRMRSTYPW
-474 NINLTVK
+474 SIELNVK

-492 MRQERYTTEKKN
+492 MTQERYTTEKKN

>member
-18 DEVHQMRYKS
+18 DEVHQMRS
-28 NGDNGYGY
+28 SGSYGY
-36 ELKYNRNRIW
+36 ELKYDKKRIW

-82 SNKIHEFDPNGGNGY
+82 SDKIHEFDPNGGNGY
-97 MNLIDRETSLW
+97 VNLIDRETSLW

-122 ANDIKI
+122 GNDIQI
-128 GSIDSIKLPGNA
+128 GSIESIKLPGNV

-148 STDFSNDDIDKVKK
+148 STDFSNDDITKVKE
-162 LYKKEFKNYKVSTDN
+162 LYKKEFNISADN
-177 IVINKYRVKPNQPDE
+177 IVINKYRIKPNQPDE
-192 FYVYDEK
+192 FYDGNGN
-199 THDVKYT
+199 YT
-206 DDYKYTPCYKSTED
+206 DDYKYTPCYKSIED
-220 FWTHFTVNPN
+220 FWTHFTINPN

-248 IGETINLLKLGNSIK
+248 IGETINLLELGNSVK
-263 LASWWQKP
+263 LASWYQKP

-283 VNGNAITNDNCEY
+283 IDGNAITNDNCEY
-296 NELNVGVYLH
+296 NELNAGVYLH

-319 FWNDSHKNS
+319 FWNDSHKDS
-328 TRYQAIKNLSASVP
+328 TKYQAIKNLSASVP

-349 ITVEISG
+349 ITVEIDG
-356 TDRNR
+356 TDKNR

-371 NGKSADKIIRILL
+371 NGNSADKILRILL
-384 YPKYINNEDN
+384 YPKYVNNEDN
-394 NTNYPIEKYYVGYTS
+394 NTNYGIEKYYIGYTS

-422 HDSDIVGINGKNWAQ
+422 HDSDIVGINGENWAQ

-448 DTPSNAEFCDVST
+448 DTPSNTEFCDVST
-461 TFRIKRMRSTTPW
+461 TFRIKRMRSTSPW
-474 NINLTVK
+474 NINLKVK

-492 MRQERYTTEKKN
+492 MTQERYTTEK

>member
-1 MVVIRNGRFISR
+1 MVVIQNGRFISR

-28 NGDNGYGY
+28 NGDDGYGY
-36 ELKYNRNRIW
+36 ELKYNKKRIW
-46 PSFNVNCLENTL
+46 PSFNVNCIENTL
-58 SFHWDTKDG
+58 SFHWDTTDG

-82 SNKIHEFDPNGGNGY
+82 SDKIHEFDPNGGNGY
-97 MNLIDRETSLW
+97 VNLIDRETSLW

-122 ANDIKI
+122 GNDIQI
-128 GSIDSIKLPGNA
+128 GSIESIKLPGNV
-140 DSAGTIEA
+140 DSAGIIEV
-148 STDFSNDDIDKVKK
+148 STDFSDNDIDKVKK
-162 LYKKEFKNYKVSTDN
+162 LYAKEFENVSTDN
-177 IVINKYRVKPNQPDE
+177 IVINKYRIKPNQPDE
-192 FYVYDEK
+192 FYDGNGN
-199 THDVKYT
+199 YT

-220 FWTHFTVNPN
+220 FWTHFKVNPN
-230 NSTNNRYGM
+230 NSTNNRYGI

-248 IGETINLLKLGNSIK
+248 IGETINLLELGNSVK
-263 LASWWQKP
+263 LASWRQKP

-319 FWNDSHKNS
+319 FWNDSHKDS
-328 TRYQAIKNLSASVP
+328 TKYQAIKNLSASVP

-349 ITVEISG
+349 ITVEIGG

-361 FLSNY
+361 FLPNY
-366 GVQIA
+366 GIQIA
-371 NGKSADKIIRILL
+371 NGKSPDKILRILL
-384 YPKYINNEDN
+384 YPKYVNNEDN
-394 NTNYPIEKYYVGYTS
+394 NTNYPIENYYVGYTS

-416 NPNNKK
+416 NLNNKK

-448 DTPSNAEFCDVST
+448 DTPSNTEFCDVST
-461 TFRIKRMRSTTPW
+461 TFRIKRMRSTSPW
-474 NINLTVK
+474 NIKLKVK

-492 MRQERYTTEKKN
+492 MTQERYTTEKN

>member
-18 DEVHQMRYKS
+18 DEVHQMRS
-28 NGDNGYGY
+28 SGSYGY
-36 ELKYNRNRIW
+36 ELKYDKKRIW
-46 PSFNVNCLENTL
+46 PSFNVNCIENTL

-122 ANDIKI
+122 GNDIEI
-128 GSIDSIKLPGNA
+128 GSIDSIKLPGNV
-140 DSAGTIEA
+140 DSAGTIEE
-148 STDFSNDDIDKVKK
+148 STDFSNDDVNKVKE
-162 LYKKEFKNYKVSTDN
+162 LYAEEFNVSADD

-192 FYVYDEK
+192 FYD
-199 THDVKYT
+199 HDGNYT

-248 IGETINLLKLGNSIK
+248 LGETVNLLELGKFVK
-263 LASWWQKP
+263 LASWFQKP

-283 VNGNAITNDNCEY
+283 ADGNAITSDSCEY
-296 NELNVGVYLH
+296 NELNAGVYLH

-349 ITVEISG
+349 ITVEIDG
-356 TDRNR
+356 TDKDR

-366 GVQIA
+366 GVQVID
-371 NGKSADKIIRILL
+371 GKSPDKILRILL
-384 YPKYINNEDN
+384 YPKYMNNEDN
-394 NTNYPIEKYYVGYTS
+394 NGNYSKETYYIGDTS

-416 NPNNKK
+416 NSSNKE
-422 HDSDIVGINGKNWAQ
+422 HDSDIVGIDGKNWAQ
-437 SGYMSQSESNV
+437 AGYMAQSENIN
-448 DTPSNAEFCDVST
+448 TPSDDPFNDVST
-461 TFRIKRMRSTTPW
+461 TFRIKKKVSTSPW
-474 NINLTVK
+474 EINLKVE
-481 VNINKDTCPGY
+481 VNINKETCPGY
-492 MRQERYTTEKKN
+492 MTQEKYTTVEN

>member
-18 DEVHQMRYKS
+18 DEVHQMRS
-28 NGDNGYGY
+28 NGSYGY
-36 ELKYNRNRIW
+36 ELKYDKKRIW

-82 SNKIHEFDPNGGNGY
+82 SDKIHEFDPNGGNGY

-108 HRPELQILVIGPND
+108 HKPELQILVIGPND

-162 LYKKEFKNYKVSTDN
+162 LYEKEFKNYKVSIDN

-192 FYVYDEK
+192 FYGNYKDN
-199 THDVKYT
+199 
-206 DDYKYTPCYKSTED
+206 YKYTPCYKSTED

-248 IGETINLLKLGNSIK
+248 IGETINLLELGNSIK

-448 DTPSNAEFCDVST
+448 DTPSNVEFCDVST

-492 MRQERYTTEKKN
+492 MRQERYTTEKKELVF

>member
-18 DEVHQMRYKS
+18 DEVHQMRS
-28 NGDNGYGY
+28 SGSYGY
-36 ELKYNRNRIW
+36 ELKYDKKRIW
-46 PSFNVNCLENTL
+46 PSFNVNCIENTL

-82 SNKIHEFDPNGGNGY
+82 SDKIYEFDPNGGNGY
-97 MNLIDRETSLW
+97 VNLIDRETSLW

-122 ANDIKI
+122 GNDIEI
-128 GSIDSIKLPGNA
+128 GSIDSIKLPGNV
-140 DSAGTIEA
+140 DSAGTIEE
-148 STDFSNDDIDKVKK
+148 STDFSNDDVNKVKE
-162 LYKKEFKNYKVSTDN
+162 LYAEEFNVSTDD

-192 FYVYDEK
+192 FYD
-199 THDVKYT
+199 HDGNYT
-206 DDYKYTPCYKSTED
+206 DDYKYTPCYKITED
-220 FWTHFTVNPN
+220 FWTHFTVNSN

-248 IGETINLLKLGNSIK
+248 LGETVNLLELGKFVK
-263 LASWWQKP
+263 LASWFQKP

-283 VNGNAITNDNCEY
+283 ADGNAITNDNCEY

-349 ITVEISG
+349 ITVEIDG
-356 TDRNR
+356 TDKDR

-366 GVQIA
+366 GVQVID
-371 NGKSADKIIRILL
+371 GKSPDKILRILL
-384 YPKYINNEDN
+384 YPKYMNNEDN
-394 NTNYPIEKYYVGYTS
+394 NGNYSKETYYIGDTS

-416 NPNNKK
+416 NSSNKE
-422 HDSDIVGINGKNWAQ
+422 HDSDIVGIDGKNWAQ
-437 SGYMSQSESNV
+437 AGYMAQSENIN
-448 DTPSNAEFCDVST
+448 TPSDDPFNDVST
-461 TFRIKRMRSTTPW
+461 TFRIKKKVSTSPW
-474 NINLTVK
+474 EINIKVE
-481 VNINKDTCPGY
+481 VNINKETCPGY
-492 MRQERYTTEKKN
+492 MTQEKYTTVEN

>member
-1 MVVIRNGRFISR
+1 MVVIRNGRFIYR

-18 DEVHQMRYKS
+18 DEVHQIRYKS

-122 ANDIKI
+122 GNDIEI
-128 GSIDSIKLPGNA
+128 GSIDSIKLPGNV
-140 DSAGTIEA
+140 DSAGTIEE
-148 STDFSNDDIDKVKK
+148 STDFSNDDVNKVKE
-162 LYKKEFKNYKVSTDN
+162 LYTEEFNVSADD

-192 FYVYDEK
+192 FYD
-199 THDVKYT
+199 HDGNYT

-230 NSTNNRYGM
+230 NSTSNRYGM
-239 IIISKIYTK
+239 IIISKIYTR
-248 IGETINLLKLGNSIK
+248 IGETVNLLELGKFVK
-263 LASWWQKP
+263 LASWYQKP

-283 VNGNAITNDNCEY
+283 ADGNAITNDSCEY
-296 NELNVGVYLH
+296 NELNAGVYLH

-342 DVLTTNA
+342 DILTTNA
-349 ITVEISG
+349 ITVEIDG
-356 TDRNR
+356 TDKDR

-366 GVQIA
+366 GVQVID
-371 NGKSADKIIRILL
+371 GKSPDKILRILL
-384 YPKYINNEDN
+384 YPKYMNNEDN
-394 NTNYPIEKYYVGYTS
+394 NGSYSKETYYIGDTS

-416 NPNNKK
+416 NSSNKE
-422 HDSDIVGINGKNWAQ
+422 HDSDIVGIDGKNWAQ
-437 SGYMSQSESNV
+437 AGYMSQSESNV
-448 DTPSNAEFCDVST
+448 DAPSDDPFNDVST
-461 TFRIKRMRSTTPW
+461 TFRIKKKVSTSPW
-474 NINLTVK
+474 EINLKVE
-481 VNINKDTCPGY
+481 VNINKETCPGY
-492 MRQERYTTEKKN
+492 MTQEKYTTVEN

>member
-18 DEVHQMRYKS
+18 DEVHQMRS
-28 NGDNGYGY
+28 SGSYGY
-36 ELKYNRNRIW
+36 ELKYDKKRIW

-82 SNKIHEFDPNGGNGY
+82 SDKIHEFDPNGGNGY
-97 MNLIDRETSLW
+97 INLIDRETSLW

-122 ANDIKI
+122 GNDIEI
-128 GSIDSIKLPGNA
+128 GSIDSIKLPGNV
-140 DSAGTIEA
+140 DSAGTIEE
-148 STDFSNDDIDKVKK
+148 STDFSNDDVNKVKE
-162 LYKKEFKNYKVSTDN
+162 LYTEEFNVSADD

-192 FYVYDEK
+192 FYD
-199 THDVKYT
+199 HDGNYT

-239 IIISKIYTK
+239 IIISKIYTM
-248 IGETINLLKLGNSIK
+248 IGETVNLLELGKFVK
-263 LASWWQKP
+263 LASWYQKP

-283 VNGNAITNDNCEY
+283 ADGNAINNDNCEY

-342 DVLTTNA
+342 DILTTNA
-349 ITVEISG
+349 ITVEIDG
-356 TDRNR
+356 TDKDR

-366 GVQIA
+366 GVQVID
-371 NGKSADKIIRILL
+371 GKSPDKIIRILL
-384 YPKYINNEDN
+384 YPKYVNNEDN
-394 NTNYPIEKYYVGYTS
+394 NGNYSKETYYIGDTS

-416 NPNNKK
+416 YSSNKE
-422 HDSDIVGINGKNWAQ
+422 HDSDIVGIDGKNWAQ
-437 SGYMSQSESNV
+437 AGYMAQSENIN
-448 DTPSNAEFCDVST
+448 TPSDDPFNDVST
-461 TFRIKRMRSTTPW
+461 TFRIKKKVSTSPW
-474 NINLTVK
+474 EINLKVE
-481 VNINKDTCPGY
+481 VNINKETCPGY
-492 MRQERYTTEKKN
+492 MTQEKYTTVEN

>member
-1 MVVIRNGRFISR
+1 MVVIQNGRFISR

-18 DEVHQMRYKS
+18 DEVHQMRS
-28 NGDNGYGY
+28 NGSYGY

-82 SNKIHEFDPNGGNGY
+82 SDKIHEFDPNGGNGY
-97 MNLIDRETSLW
+97 INLIDRETSLW

-122 ANDIKI
+122 GNDIKI
-128 GSIDSIKLPGNA
+128 GSIDSIKLPGNV

-148 STDFSNDDIDKVKK
+148 SADFSNDDIDKVKN
-162 LYKKEFKNYKVSTDN
+162 LYKEEFNVSVDN
-177 IVINKYRVKPNQPDE
+177 IVINKYRIKPNQPDE
-192 FYVYDEK
+192 FYGNDGN
-199 THDVKYT
+199 YT
-206 DDYKYTPCYKSTED
+206 DDYKYTPCYKSKED

-248 IGETINLLKLGNSIK
+248 IGETINLLENNESVK
-263 LASWWQKP
+263 LASWFQKP

-283 VNGNAITNDNCEY
+283 VNGNAITNDTCEY

-328 TRYQAIKNLSASVP
+328 TKYQAIKNLSASVP

-349 ITVEISG
+349 ITVEIG
-356 TDRNR
+356 GKDRNR

-371 NGKSADKIIRILL
+371 NGNSADKILRILL
-384 YPKYINNEDN
+384 YPKYVNNEDN
-394 NTNYPIEKYYVGYTS
+394 NTDYRVEKYYIGYTS

-422 HDSDIVGINGKNWAQ
+422 HDSDIVVINGKNWAQ
-437 SGYMSQSESNV
+437 SGYMSQSENNV
-448 DTPSNAEFCDVST
+448 DTPSNAEFSDVST
-461 TFRIKRMRSTTPW
+461 TFRIKRMRSTYPW
-474 NINLTVK
+474 SIELNVK

-492 MRQERYTTEKKN
+492 MTQERYTTEKKN

>member
-1 MVVIRNGRFISR
+1 MVVIQNGRFISR

-18 DEVHQMRYKS
+18 DEVHQMRS
-28 NGDNGYGY
+28 SGSYGY

-82 SNKIHEFDPNGGNGY
+82 SDKIHEFDPNGGNGY
-97 MNLIDRETSLW
+97 INLMDRETSLW

-128 GSIDSIKLPGNA
+128 GSIDSIKLPGNV
-140 DSAGTIEA
+140 DSAGIIEA

-162 LYKKEFKNYKVSTDN
+162 LYEKEFKNYKVSTDN
-177 IVINKYRVKPNQPDE
+177 IVINKYRVRPNQPDE
-192 FYVYDEK
+192 FYVYDDN
-199 THDVKYT
+199 TNDVKFT
-206 DDYKYTPCYKSTED
+206 DDYKYTPRYKSTED

-248 IGETINLLKLGNSIK
+248 IGETINLLELGNSIK

-371 NGKSADKIIRILL
+371 NGKSPDKIIRILL

>member
-82 SNKIHEFDPNGGNGY
+82 SDKIHEFDPNGGNGY

-128 GSIDSIKLPGNA
+128 GSIDSIKLPGNV

-162 LYKKEFKNYKVSTDN
+162 LYEKEFKNYKVSTDN

-192 FYVYDEK
+192 FYVYDVDK
-199 THDVKYT
+199 HDVKFT